1 MRIPFTRPSL
11 SAAEVRAAA
20 RALRNGT
27 TVGNGP
33 ICLRVQ
39 DRLKELTGAKHV
51 LLTPN
56 ATQAFEVALLAY
68 DLKPGDEVIMPS
80 FAFVSMANAVLAR
93 GGKPVFAEI
102 DPTTLNLDTADT
114 ARRVTERTRMIMP
127 VHYAGVPC
135 DLDGLLELC
144 RERDLILFEDAAQ
157 GIASRHR
164 GKHLGT
170 LGEAGCLSFH
180 ETKNITSGGEGGALF
195 LNDEAAMKRAEIV
208 HEKGTNR
215 SAFLRGE
222 VDKYTWISPGGSY
235 VLSDLQA
242 AILEVQLER
251 LEELTARRLDTW
263 NTYHEEFKELEQAG
277 LVRRPTIPENA
288 EHNGHIYYLVAD
300 SPERQARILTE
311 LKSQGFS
318 ATFHFQPLHSSP
330 FAKEHLD
337 CSGEHMPHTDKACKC
352 IVRMPL
358 YSGLTRKKARAIA
371 RAAIRAAES
380 L

>member
-1 MRIPFTRPSL
+1 VRIPFTRPSL

-56 ATQAFEVALLAY
+56 ATQAFEVGLLAY
-68 DLKPGDEVIMPS
+68 GIGPGDEVIMPS
-80 FAFVSMANAVLAR
+80 FAFVSMANAVLSR
-93 GGKPVFAEI
+93 GAKPVFAEI
-102 DPTTLNLDTADT
+102 DPTTLNLDTADV
-114 ARRVTERTRMIMP
+114 AKRVNERTKMVMP

-135 DLDGLLELC
+135 DLDGLIALC
-144 RERDLILFEDAAQ
+144 AEKGLILFEDAAQ
-157 GIASRHR
+157 AIASKHR

-180 ETKNITSGGEGGALF
+180 ETKNVTSGGEGGALF
-195 LNDEAAMKRAEIV
+195 LRDDEVMRRAEIA

-242 AILEVQLER
+242 AILEVQLDR
-251 LEELTARRLDTW
+251 LDELTERRLDTW
-263 NTYHEEFKELEQAG
+263 NTYHEAFAELEQSG
-277 LVRRPTIPENA
+277 LVRRPTIPEGA
-288 EHNGHIYYLVAD
+288 EHNGHIYFLVAD
-300 SPERQARILTE
+300 SPERQERILSE
-311 LKSQGFS
+311 LKRQGFS

-330 FAKEHLD
+330 FAREHLD
-337 CSGEHMPHTDKACKC
+337 CANEAMPHTDHACKC
-352 IVRMPL
+352 IVRLPL
-358 YSGLTRKKARAIA
+358 FSGLTRKKARMIA
-371 RAAIRAAES
+371 QAAIRAAES

>member
-39 DRLKELTGAKHV
+39 DRLKELTGARHV

-56 ATQAFEVALLAY
+56 ATQAFEVGLLAY
-68 DLKPGDEVIMPS
+68 GIGPGDEVIMPS

-93 GGKPVFAEI
+93 GAKPVFAEI
-102 DPTTLNLDTADT
+102 DPATLNLDTADV
-114 ARRVTERTRMIMP
+114 AKRVNERTKMVMP

-135 DLDGLLELC
+135 DLDGLLALC
-144 RERDLILFEDAAQ
+144 AEKNLVLFEDAAQ
-157 GIASRHR
+157 AIGSKHR
-164 GKHLGT
+164 GQHLGT

-180 ETKNITSGGEGGALF
+180 ETKNVTSGGEGGALF
-195 LNDEAAMKRAEIV
+195 LRDDEVMHRAEIV

-251 LEELTARRLDTW
+251 LDELTERRLDTW
-263 NTYHEEFKELEQAG
+263 NTYHEAFAGLEQSG
-277 LVRRPTIPENA
+277 LVRRPTIPEHA
-288 EHNGHIYYLVAD
+288 EHNGHIYFLVAD
-300 SPERQARILTE
+300 SPERQARILSE
-311 LKSQGFS
+311 LKRQGFS
-318 ATFHFQPLHSSP
+318 ATFHFQALHSSP
-330 FAKEHLD
+330 FAREHLD
-337 CSGEHMPHTDKACKC
+337 CANDQMPHTDHACKC

-371 RAAIRAAES
+371 QAAVRAAES